1 MFVIN
6 GITGKV
12 GGRVGDILLEAG
24 LPVRALVRS
33 VEKGASWKAR
43 GCEIAIVPDAAD
55 AQSLAQAFAG
65 ATGVFLMNP
74 PNYDSERDFP
84 DIQRSAKATA
94 EAIAKA
100 KPDKIVL
107 LSTIGAH
114 VQEFNLLNRSTL
126 FERMLTN
133 AGVPVAFLRAAWFM
147 ENAAWDLAAARSG
160 RIESY
165 LQPLDRKIDMV
176 STKDIGRAAADL
188 LREQW
193 SGVRIV
199 ELSGPQKYS
208 PRDEAAAFATALGR
222 DVKVVEVPRAE
233 WEQRFRRE
241 GMQHPE
247 ARIRMLD
254 GFNEGWIDFQCEGT
268 ERRTGTVELAQV
280 LSEVAAGA

>member
-12 GGRVGDILLEAG
+12 GGRVADILLEAG

-33 VEKGASWKAR
+33 VDKGASWKAR
-43 GCEIAIVPDAAD
+43 GCEIALVPDAAD

-84 DIQRSAKATA
+84 DIQRSAKASA

-126 FERMLTN
+126 FEHMLAN
-133 AGVPVAFLRAAWFM
+133 AGVPVAFLRPAWFM
-147 ENAAWDLAAARSG
+147 ENAAWDLAGARSG

-188 LREQW
+188 LREEW

-208 PRDEAAAFATALGR
+208 PRDEAAAFAAALGR

-254 GFNEGWIDFQCEGT
+254 GFNEGWIDFQCDGT

>member
-43 GCEIAIVPDAAD
+43 GCEIAIVPDAED

-74 PNYDSERDFP
+74 PNYDSERHFP
-84 DIQRSAKATA
+84 DIERSAKATA

-100 KPDKIVL
+100 KPEKIVL

-126 FERMLTN
+126 FEHMLAN

-160 RIESY
+160 RIESS
-165 LQPLDRKIDMV
+165 LQPLARNTDGVRPKE
-176 STKDIGRAAADL
+176 IGRAAADL

-208 PRDEAAAFATALGR
+208 PRDA
-222 DVKVVEVPRAE
+222 
-233 WEQRFRRE
+233 
-241 GMQHPE
+241 
-247 ARIRMLD
+247 
-254 GFNEGWIDFQCEGT
+254 
-268 ERRTGTVELAQV
+268 
-280 LSEVAAGA
+280 

>member
-1 MFVIN
+1 
-6 GITGKV
+6 
-12 GGRVGDILLEAG
+12 
-24 LPVRALVRS
+24 
-33 VEKGASWKAR
+33 
-43 GCEIAIVPDAAD
+43 
-55 AQSLAQAFAG
+55 
-65 ATGVFLMNP
+65 
-74 PNYDSERDFP
+74 
-84 DIQRSAKATA
+84 
-94 EAIAKA
+94 
-100 KPDKIVL
+100 
-107 LSTIGAH
+107 
-114 VQEFNLLNRSTL
+114 
-126 FERMLTN
+126 
-133 AGVPVAFLRAAWFM
+133 
-147 ENAAWDLAAARSG
+147 
-160 RIESY
+160 
-165 LQPLDRKIDMV
+165 V

>member
-33 VEKGASWKAR
+33 TEKGASWKSR

-74 PNYDSERDFP
+74 PNYDSERNFP
-84 DIQRSAKATA
+84 DIVSSAKAAA
-94 EAIAKA
+94 EAIANA
-100 KPDKIVL
+100 KPQKIVF

-114 VQEFNLLNRSTL
+114 VREFNLLNRSTL
-126 FERMLTN
+126 FEHMLAN
-133 AGVPVAFLRAAWFM
+133 AGVPVACLRPAWFM

-176 STKDIGRAAADL
+176 SAKDIGRVAADL
-188 LREQW
+188 LQEEW

-208 PRDEAAAFATALGR
+208 PRDEAAAFAAALGR
-222 DVKVVEVPRAE
+222 DVKAVEVPRAE

-254 GFNEGWIDFQCEGT
+254 GFNEGWIDFQGEGT
-268 ERRTGTVELAQV
+268 ERRTGAVELARIV
-280 LSEVAAGA
+280 SELAAGA

>member
-12 GGRVGDILLEAG
+12 GGRVADILLEAG

-33 VEKGASWKAR
+33 VDKGASWKAR
-43 GCEIAIVPDAAD
+43 GCEIALVPDAAD

-84 DIQRSAKATA
+84 DIQRSAKASA

-126 FERMLTN
+126 FEHMLAN
-133 AGVPVAFLRAAWFM
+133 AGVPVAFLRPAWFM

-188 LREQW
+188 LREEW

-208 PRDEAAAFATALGR
+208 PRDEAAAFAAALGR
-222 DVKVVEVPRAE
+222 DVKVVEVPRAV

>member
-12 GGRVGDILLEAG
+12 GGRVADILLEAG

-33 VEKGASWKAR
+33 AEKGASWKAR
-43 GCEIAIVPDAAD
+43 GCEIALVPDAAD

-65 ATGVFLMNP
+65 ATAVFLMNP

-84 DIQRSAKATA
+84 DIQRSAKASA

-100 KPDKIVL
+100 KPDKIVF

-126 FERMLTN
+126 FEQMLAN
-133 AGVPVAFLRAAWFM
+133 AGVPVAFLRPAWFM
-147 ENAAWDLAAARSG
+147 ENAAWDLAGARSG

-188 LREQW
+188 LREEW

-208 PRDEAAAFATALGR
+208 PRDEAAAFAAALGR
-222 DVKVVEVPRAE
+222 DVKVVEVPRAV

-280 LSEVAAGA
+280 LSELAAGA

>member
-12 GGRVGDILLEAG
+12 GGRVGDILIEAG

-33 VEKGASWKAR
+33 AGKGASWKAR
-43 GCEIAIVPDAAD
+43 GCEIALVPDAAD

-84 DIQRSAKATA
+84 DIQRSAKASA

-126 FERMLTN
+126 FEHMLAN

-147 ENAAWDLAAARSG
+147 ENAAWDLAAARPQDRHGQRQGYRPRGG
-160 RIESY
+160 R
-165 LQPLDRKIDMV
+165 PAARGMV
-176 STKDIGRAAADL
+176 
-188 LREQW
+188 
-193 SGVRIV
+193 
-199 ELSGPQKYS
+199 
-208 PRDEAAAFATALGR
+208 
-222 DVKVVEVPRAE
+222 
-233 WEQRFRRE
+233 RRE
-241 GMQHPE
+241 DCRTFRSAKVQP
-247 ARIRMLD
+247 AR
-254 GFNEGWIDFQCEGT
+254 
-268 ERRTGTVELAQV
+268 
-280 LSEVAAGA
+280 

>member
-12 GGRVGDILLEAG
+12 GGRVADILLEAG

-33 VEKGASWKAR
+33 VDKGASWKAR
-43 GCEIAIVPDAAD
+43 GCEIALVPDAAD

-84 DIQRSAKATA
+84 DIQRSAKASA

-126 FERMLTN
+126 FEHMLAN
-133 AGVPVAFLRAAWFM
+133 AGVPVAFLRPAWFM
-147 ENAAWDLAAARSG
+147 ENAAWDLAGARSG

-188 LREQW
+188 LREEW

-208 PRDEAAAFATALGR
+208 ARDEAAAFAAALGR

>member
-12 GGRVGDILLEAG
+12 GGRVADILLEAG

-33 VEKGASWKAR
+33 VDKGASWKAR
-43 GCEIAIVPDAAD
+43 GCEIALVPDAAD
-55 AQSLAQAFAG
+55 ARSLAQAFAG

-84 DIQRSAKATA
+84 DIQRSAKASA

-126 FERMLTN
+126 FEHMLAN
-133 AGVPVAFLRAAWFM
+133 AGVPVAFLRPAWFM
-147 ENAAWDLAAARSG
+147 ENAAWDLAGARSG

-188 LREQW
+188 LREEW

-208 PRDEAAAFATALGR
+208 PRDEAAAFAAALGR

-280 LSEVAAGA
+280 LSEVAAEA

>member
-12 GGRVGDILLEAG
+12 GGRVADILLEAG

-33 VEKGASWKAR
+33 AEKGSAWEAR
-43 GCEIAIVPDAAD
+43 GCEIALVPDAAD

-84 DIQRSAKATA
+84 DIQRSAKASA

-126 FERMLTN
+126 FEHMLAN
-133 AGVPVAFLRAAWFM
+133 AGVPVAFLRPAWFM
-147 ENAAWDLAAARSG
+147 ENAAWDLAGARSG

-188 LREQW
+188 LREEW

-208 PRDEAAAFATALGR
+208 PRDEAAAFAAALGR
-222 DVKVVEVPRAE
+222 DVKAVEVPRAE

-247 ARIRMLD
+247 ARVRMLD
-254 GFNEGWIDFQCEGT
+254 GFNEGWIDFQCDGT
-268 ERRTGTVELAQV
+268 ERRTGTVELAEI
-280 LSEVAAGA
+280 LSELAAGA

>member
-12 GGRVGDILLEAG
+12 GGRVADILLEAG

-33 VEKGASWKAR
+33 VDKGASWKAR
-43 GCEIAIVPDAAD
+43 GCEIALVPDAAD

-84 DIQRSAKATA
+84 DIQRSAKASA

-126 FERMLTN
+126 FEHMLAN
-133 AGVPVAFLRAAWFM
+133 AGVPVAFLRPAWFM
-147 ENAAWDLAAARSG
+147 ENAAWDLAGARSG

-188 LREQW
+188 LREEW

-208 PRDEAAAFATALGR
+208 ARDEAAAFAAALGR

-268 ERRTGTVELAQV
+268 ERRMGTVELAQV

>member
-12 GGRVGDILLEAG
+12 GGRVADILLEAG

-33 VEKGASWKAR
+33 VDKGASWKAR
-43 GCEIAIVPDAAD
+43 GCEIALVPDAAD

-84 DIQRSAKATA
+84 DIQRSAKASA

-126 FERMLTN
+126 FEHMLAN

-147 ENAAWDLAAARSG
+147 ENAAWDLAGARSG

-188 LREQW
+188 LREEW

-208 PRDEAAAFATALGR
+208 ARDEAAAFAAALGR

-268 ERRTGTVELAQV
+268 ERRMGTVELAQV

>member
-12 GGRVGDILLEAG
+12 GGRVADILLEAG

-33 VEKGASWKAR
+33 AEKGASWKAR
-43 GCEIAIVPDAAD
+43 GCAIAIVPDAAD

-100 KPDKIVL
+100 KPGKIVL
-107 LSTIGAH
+107 LSTIGTH

-126 FERMLTN
+126 FEHMLAN

-176 STKDIGRAAADL
+176 STKDIGQAAADL
-188 LREQW
+188 LREDW

-208 PRDEAAAFATALGR
+208 PRDEAAAFAAALGR

>member
-12 GGRVGDILLEAG
+12 GGRVADILLEAG

-33 VEKGASWKAR
+33 VDKGASWKAR
-43 GCEIAIVPDAAD
+43 GCEIALVPDAAD

-84 DIQRSAKATA
+84 DIQRSAKASA

-126 FERMLTN
+126 FEHMLAN
-133 AGVPVAFLRAAWFM
+133 AGVPVAFLRPAWFM
-147 ENAAWDLAAARSG
+147 ENAAWDLAGARSG

-188 LREQW
+188 LREEW

-208 PRDEAAAFATALGR
+208 PRDEAAAFAAALGR
-222 DVKVVEVPRAE
+222 DVKVVEVPRAV

-254 GFNEGWIDFQCEGT
+254 GFNEGWIDFQFEGT
-268 ERRTGTVELAQV
+268 ERRMGTVELAQV

>member
-1 MFVIN
+1 MLVIN

-12 GGRVGDILLEAG
+12 GGRVADILLEAG

-33 VEKGASWKAR
+33 VDKGASWKAR
-43 GCEIAIVPDAAD
+43 GCEIALVPDAAD

-84 DIQRSAKATA
+84 DIQRSAKASA

-126 FERMLTN
+126 FEHMLAN
-133 AGVPVAFLRAAWFM
+133 AGVPVAFLRPAWFM
-147 ENAAWDLAAARSG
+147 ENAAWDLAGARSG

-188 LREQW
+188 LREEW

-208 PRDEAAAFATALGR
+208 PRDEAAAFAAALGR

>member
-33 VEKGASWKAR
+33 VDKGASWKAR
-43 GCEIAIVPDAAD
+43 GCEIALVPDAAD

-84 DIQRSAKATA
+84 DIQRSAKASA

-126 FERMLTN
+126 FEHMLAN
-133 AGVPVAFLRAAWFM
+133 AGVPVAFLRPAWFM
-147 ENAAWDLAAARSG
+147 ENAAWDLAGARSG

-188 LREQW
+188 LREEW

-208 PRDEAAAFATALGR
+208 PRDEAAAFAAALGR

>member
-12 GGRVGDILLEAG
+12 GGRVADILLEAG

-33 VEKGASWKAR
+33 AEKGAAWKAR

-208 PRDEAAAFATALGR
+208 PRDEAAAFAIALGR

>member
-12 GGRVGDILLEAG
+12 GGRVADILLEAG

-33 VEKGASWKAR
+33 VDKGASWKAR
-43 GCEIAIVPDAAD
+43 GCEIALVPDAAD

-84 DIQRSAKATA
+84 DIQRSAKASA

-126 FERMLTN
+126 FEHMLAN
-133 AGVPVAFLRAAWFM
+133 AGVPVAFLRPAWFM
-147 ENAAWDLAAARSG
+147 ENAAWDLAGARSG

-188 LREQW
+188 LREEW

-208 PRDEAAAFATALGR
+208 PRDEAAAFAAALGR
-222 DVKVVEVPRAE
+222 DVKVVEVPRAV

-254 GFNEGWIDFQCEGT
+254 GFNEGWIDFQCDGT
-268 ERRTGTVELAQV
+268 ERRTGAVELAQV
-280 LSEVAAGA
+280 LSELAAGA

>member
-12 GGRVGDILLEAG
+12 GGRVADILLEAG

-33 VEKGASWKAR
+33 VDKGASWKAR
-43 GCEIAIVPDAAD
+43 GCEIALVPDAAD

-84 DIQRSAKATA
+84 DIQRSAKASA

-126 FERMLTN
+126 FEHMLAN
-133 AGVPVAFLRAAWFM
+133 AGVPVAFLRPAWFM
-147 ENAAWDLAAARSG
+147 ENAAWDLAGARSG

-188 LREQW
+188 LREEW

-254 GFNEGWIDFQCEGT
+254 GFNEGWIDFQGEGT
-268 ERRTGTVELAQV
+268 ERRTGTVELARIV
-280 LSEVAAGA
+280 SELAAGA

>member
-1 MFVIN
+1 
-6 GITGKV
+6 
-12 GGRVGDILLEAG
+12 
-24 LPVRALVRS
+24 LVRS
-33 VEKGASWKAR
+33 VDKGASWKAR
-43 GCEIAIVPDAAD
+43 GCEIALVPDAAD

-84 DIQRSAKATA
+84 DIQRSAKASA

-126 FERMLTN
+126 FEHMLAN
-133 AGVPVAFLRAAWFM
+133 AGVPVAFLRPAWFM
-147 ENAAWDLAAARSG
+147 ENAAWDLAGARSG

-188 LREQW
+188 LREEW

-208 PRDEAAAFATALGR
+208 ARDEAAAFAAALGR